1 LISSKINQDQAITI
15 GILGGGQLA
24 KMIEIA
30 GYPMGLNFAII
41 ENGENTPAGNLTQL
55 EFTNGWKNKDDLDA
69 FIEVSDI
76 ITLENEFIDIDILEY
91 IEQKRKVYP
100 TSKTMKLV
108 RDKYIQKTTFEN
120 SNIKVAKFDTINS
133 VEDGIDFGNK
143 LGFPFILKAREFSYD
158 GYGNEKIDN
167 PAQMKKAWEKFN
179 SNDNERTL
187 YAEEFVP
194 FTKELAVMIAMRP
207 NGEYEAYPCV
217 ETIQKNHIC
226 HKVIAPAQIDE
237 QIKQK
242 AQDMA
247 LQAVKAIDG
256 IGVFGIEMFL
266 TPDNEILLNEIAPRP
281 HNSGHY
287 TIEACYTS
295 QFENC
300 IRAILD
306 LPLGSAEMIKPVAI
320 MINTLG
326 EREGSGVP
334 SKVQNFF
341 KKNKTKLHLYGK
353 SSSRVGRK
361 MGHITTIG
369 ETYKEVSSGTDKA
382 LKDLQW

>member
-1 LISSKINQDQAITI
+1 MITSEINQNQPITI

-55 EFTNGWKNKDDLDA
+55 EFTNGWKNKNDLDA

-76 ITLENEFIDIDILEY
+76 ITLENEFIDIYILEY
-91 IEQKRKVYP
+91 IEERRKVYP
-100 TSKTMKLV
+100 SSKTMKLV
-108 RDKYIQKTTFEN
+108 RDKFIQKTTFKN
-120 SNIKVAKFDTINS
+120 SNIKVAKFETIDS
-133 VEDGIDFGNK
+133 IEDGNNFGNK
-143 LGFPFILKAREFSYD
+143 HGFPFILKAREFSYD
-158 GYGNEKIDN
+158 GYGNVKIDN
-167 PAQMKKAWEKFN
+167 QTDMKNAWEKFN
-179 SNDNERTL
+179 TKDNKRTL

-194 FTKELAVMIAMRP
+194 FTKELAVMVARRP
-207 NGEYEAYPCV
+207 NGEYETYPCV

-226 HKVIAPAQIDE
+226 LKVIAPAQIDKP
-237 QIKQK
+237 IKEK
-242 AQDMA
+242 AQEIA
-247 LQAVKAIDG
+247 LNAVKAIDG
-256 IGVFGIEMFL
+256 IGVFGIEFFL
-266 TPDNEILLNEIAPRP
+266 TQDNEILLNEIAPRP

-300 IRAILD
+300 IRAILN
-306 LPLGSAEMIKPVAI
+306 LPLGSTEMIKPAAV

-334 SKVQNFF
+334 TNITDFLGN
-341 KKNKTKLHLYGK
+341 NKTKLHLYGK
-353 SSSRVGRK
+353 SASRIGRK

-369 ETYKEVSSGTDKA
+369 DTYKEVSSASDKA
-382 LKDLQW
+382 LKDLEW